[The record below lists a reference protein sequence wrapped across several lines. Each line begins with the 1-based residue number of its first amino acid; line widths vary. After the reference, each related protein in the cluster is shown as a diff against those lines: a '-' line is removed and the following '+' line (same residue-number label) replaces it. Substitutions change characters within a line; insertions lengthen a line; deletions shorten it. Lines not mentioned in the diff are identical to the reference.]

1 MKKILT
7 ITLAII
13 MIFVF
18 SLPIYASGFD
28 PSTYTPPDIEGDET
42 VMNMAKPIINA
53 ISVIGIV
60 VAVITL
66 IVIGLKYMTGSVAEK
81 ADYKKTMIPY
91 IIGVVMLV
99 GITQI
104 LKILVNLVSTVEMV

>member
-7 ITLAII
+7 ITLTII
-13 MIFVF
+13 MIFIF

-28 PSTYTPPDIEGDET
+28 PSTYEPPTLTGGDK
-42 VMNMAKPIINA
+42 VINMAKPIINA

-66 IVIGLKYMTGSVAEK
+66 LVIGLKYMTGSVAEK

-104 LKILVNLVSTVEMV
+104 LKILVNLVSSVK